1 MGVLKVA
8 HPPASLYNSIEFIHH
23 QEGTAKAHA
32 DDLTAL
38 RELLVKHDMPESV
51 CVKLLHIH
59 FHLKQGE
66 VIVAHELDASP
77 LGMIPFLEPMD
88 SKTVG
93 KVYPCS
99 FVVDKQGD
107 LQAFE
112 YTDAADGPDLTAYPE
127 FVADFCALVVER
139 GVQGQ
144 FGIAVISGVAKDGA
158 WLELDYPEKRA
169 TFLLPEH
176 VPVPKSDLLE
186 VRMTVTKFQ
195 RPDINKLDVI
205 THGHV
210 EHSWSRRRA
219 VGHEIQPDGV
229 TTKGGL
235 HLTGVPLELGTPFH
249 HVVSAIAAAA

>member
-1 MGVLKVA
+1 MSVLKLA

-23 QEGTAKAHA
+23 QEGTAKAYA
-32 DDLTAL
+32 DDLVAL
-38 RELLVKHDMPESV
+38 RQLLVKHDMPESV
-51 CVKLLHIH
+51 CVKLLHVH
-59 FHLKQGE
+59 FHLKEGE

-93 KVYPCS
+93 DVYPCS

-112 YTDAADGPDLTAYPE
+112 YTKVSDGPDLSLYPD
-127 FVADFCALVVER
+127 FVVDFCALVVER
-139 GVQGQ
+139 GVQDQ
-144 FGIAVISGVAKDGA
+144 FGPAINSGAAKDGA

-186 VRMTVTKFQ
+186 VRITITKFP
-195 RPDINKLDVI
+195 RPDIKNVPMK

-210 EHSWSRRRA
+210 EHEWTRRRA
-219 VGHEIQPDGV
+219 VAHDVVPDGV

-235 HLTGVPLELGTPFH
+235 RLTGVPLELGTPFH

>member
-1 MGVLKVA
+1 
-8 HPPASLYNSIEFIHH
+8 
-23 QEGTAKAHA
+23 
-32 DDLTAL
+32 
-38 RELLVKHDMPESV
+38 
-51 CVKLLHIH
+51 
-59 FHLKQGE
+59 
-66 VIVAHELDASP
+66 
-77 LGMIPFLEPMD
+77 
-88 SKTVG
+88 
-93 KVYPCS
+93 
-99 FVVDKQGD
+99 
-107 LQAFE
+107 
-112 YTDAADGPDLTAYPE
+112 
-127 FVADFCALVVER
+127 VER